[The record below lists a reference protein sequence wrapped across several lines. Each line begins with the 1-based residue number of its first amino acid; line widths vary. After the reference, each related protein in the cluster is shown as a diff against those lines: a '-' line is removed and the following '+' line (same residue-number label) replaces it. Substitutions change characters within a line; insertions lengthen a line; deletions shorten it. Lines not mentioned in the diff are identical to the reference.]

1 MQKIGPGRSERTAGG
16 GRRSAESAVHMQ
28 VHEELTHPVVERAV
42 FSLFLGVRGK
52 ASARQV

>member
-1 MQKIGPGRSERTAGG
+1 MQKIGPGRSERTSGG
-16 GRRSAESAVHMQ
+16 GRRRAATGMYEF